1 MAISL
6 DLINQTNEATL
17 SDLEK
22 KFCEGIA
29 AGKGKREAAV
39 DAGYSPTSA
48 HVQAA
53 RNLKKDKIIQYI
65 DRLRT
70 DVRRLT
76 NESVS
81 KEVERLDL
89 LIKDALKDSQYS
101 AAVNAIRL
109 KAQLL
114 GFLVEKKEIKTNTL
128 DSMSEDDLTQYLTQI
143 RVDHGL
149 LIDDAGGL
157 IIGDQVDDVE
167 PQQQTAASLSDPQGS
182 GAELIKGDHQGALTQ
197 GLSTEQQGSR

>member
-167 PQQQTAASLSDPQGS
+167 PQQPSATVLSDQQGSVTHVLNSEHQGS
-182 GAELIKGDHQGALTQ
+182 GLLKKIATD
-197 GLSTEQQGSR
+197 

>member
-29 AGKGKREAAV
+29 AGKGKREAAI

-128 DSMSEDDLTQYLTQI
+128 DSMSEDELTQYLTQI

-149 LIDDAGGL
+149 LIDDASSL
-157 IIGDQVDDVE
+157 IIGDQVDAID
-167 PQQQTAASLSDPQGS
+167 PQQQAATRQSDPQGS
-182 GAELIKGDHQGALTQ
+182 GAEGI
-197 GLSTEQQGSR
+197 STEQQGSGE

>member
-1 MAISL
+1 MAISI

-128 DSMSEDDLTQYLTQI
+128 DSMSEEDLTQYLTQI

-157 IIGDQVDDVE
+157 IIGDQVDEVE
-167 PQQQTAASLSDPQGS
+167 PQQPSATVLSDQQGS
-182 GAELIKGDHQGALTQ
+182 GAELI
-197 GLSTEQQGSR
+197 STEQQGSG

>member
-114 GFLVEKKEIKTNTL
+114 GFLVERKEIKTNSL
-128 DSMSEDDLTQYLTQI
+128 DTMSEDDLTQYLTQI

-157 IIGDQVDDVE
+157 IIGDQVDDVD
-167 PQQQTAASLSDPQGS
+167 PQQQTAASLSDQQGS
-182 GAELIKGDHQGALTQ
+182 GAELITGDHKGSMTQ
-197 GLSTEQQGSR
+197 GLSTDHQGSG

>member
-157 IIGDQVDDVE
+157 IIGDQVDDVD

-182 GAELIKGDHQGALTQ
+182 GTELI
-197 GLSTEQQGSR
+197 STEQQGSG

>member
-182 GAELIKGDHQGALTQ
+182 EAELIKGDHQGALTQ

>member
-1 MAISL
+1 MAISI

-157 IIGDQVDDVE
+157 IIGDQVDDVD

-182 GAELIKGDHQGALTQ
+182 GSELI
-197 GLSTEQQGSR
+197 STEQQGSD

>member
-1 MAISL
+1 MAISI

-157 IIGDQVDDVE
+157 IIGDQVEDVD
-167 PQQQTAASLSDPQGS
+167 PQQQAAASLSDPQGS
-182 GAELIKGDHQGALTQ
+182 GAELI
-197 GLSTEQQGSR
+197 STEQQGSG

>member
-1 MAISL
+1 MAICI

-157 IIGDQVDDVE
+157 IIGDQVDDVD
-167 PQQQTAASLSDPQGS
+167 PQQQTAASLSDQQGS
-182 GAELIKGDHQGALTQ
+182 GSKLIKGDHQGALTQ
-197 GLSTEQQGSR
+197 GLNTEQQGSS

>member
-1 MAISL
+1 MAISIH
-6 DLINQTNEATL
+6 LINQTNEATL

-109 KAQLL
+109 KSQLL
-114 GFLVEKKEIKTNTL
+114 GFLIEKKEIKTNSL
-128 DSMSEDDLTQYLTQI
+128 DAMNEDELTQYLTQI

-149 LIDDAGGL
+149 LIEDAGAVML
-157 IIGDQVDDVE
+157 DDQVDDIE
-167 PQQQTAASLSDPQGS
+167 PQQQAATVLTDPQGS
-182 GAELIKGDHQGALTQ
+182 LTQVHRTDHQGSDDKKNYDEL
-197 GLSTEQQGSR
+197 GY

>member
-1 MAISL
+1 MAISI

-157 IIGDQVDDVE
+157 IIGDQVDDVD
-167 PQQQTAASLSDPQGS
+167 PQQPSATSLSDPQGS
-182 GAELIKGDHQGALTQ
+182 GAELI
-197 GLSTEQQGSR
+197 STEQQGSG

>member
-167 PQQQTAASLSDPQGS
+167 PQQQAATVLSDPQGS
-182 GAELIKGDHQGALTQ
+182 GAELI
-197 GLSTEQQGSR
+197 STEQQGSG

>member
-29 AGKGKREAAV
+29 AGKGKREAAIE
-39 DAGYSPTSA
+39 AGYSPTSA

-114 GFLVEKKEIKTNTL
+114 GFLVEKKEIKTNSL
-128 DSMSEDDLTQYLTQI
+128 DAMNEEELTQYLTQI

-149 LIDDAGGL
+149 LIDDAGAMML
-157 IIGDQVDDVE
+157 GDQVDAID
-167 PQQQTAASLSDPQGS
+167 PQQQAATRLSEQQGS
-182 GAELIKGDHQGALTQ
+182 GAEGISTDHQGSELLKKIAID
-197 GLSTEQQGSR
+197 

>member
-1 MAISL
+1 MAINI

-29 AGKGKREAAV
+29 AGKGKREAAI
-39 DAGYSPTSA
+39 DAGYSPVSA

-81 KEVERLDL
+81 KEVERLVL
-89 LIKDALKDSQYS
+89 LSKDALKDSQYS

-114 GFLVEKKEIKTNTL
+114 GFFVEKKEIKTNSL
-128 DSMSEDDLTQYLTQI
+128 DQMSEDELTQYLAQI
-143 RVDHGL
+143 QVDHGL
-149 LIDDAGGL
+149 LTHDAGAL
-157 IIGDQVDDVE
+157 IQVDHNK
-167 PQQQTAASLSDPQGS
+167 PQQQAATVLTEPQGS
-182 GAELIKGDHQGALTQ
+182 LTQ
-197 GLSTEQQGSR
+197 VHRTDHRGSDNNNYDELGY

>member
-1 MAISL
+1 
-6 DLINQTNEATL
+6 
-17 SDLEK
+17 
-22 KFCEGIA
+22 
-29 AGKGKREAAV
+29 
-39 DAGYSPTSA
+39 
-48 HVQAA
+48 
-53 RNLKKDKIIQYI
+53 
-65 DRLRT
+65 
-70 DVRRLT
+70 
-76 NESVS
+76 VS

-114 GFLVEKKEIKTNTL
+114 GFLVEKKEIKTNSL
-128 DSMSEDDLTQYLTQI
+128 DTMSEDDLTQYLTQI

-157 IIGDQVDDVE
+157 IIGDQVDDVD

-182 GAELIKGDHQGALTQ
+182 GAELISTEHQGS
-197 GLSTEQQGSR
+197 G

>member
-157 IIGDQVDDVE
+157 IIGDQVEDVD

>member
-157 IIGDQVDDVE
+157 IISDQVDDVD
-167 PQQQTAASLSDPQGS
+167 PQQQTTASLSDQQGS
-182 GAELIKGDHQGALTQ
+182 GAELIKGDHQSALTQ
-197 GLSTEQQGSR
+197 GLSTEQQGSS

>member
-1 MAISL
+1 MAISI

-157 IIGDQVDDVE
+157 IIGDQVDDVD

-197 GLSTEQQGSR
+197 GLSTEQRGSR

>member
-1 MAISL
+1 MAISI

-167 PQQQTAASLSDPQGS
+167 PQQPSATVLSDPQGS
-182 GAELIKGDHQGALTQ
+182 VTHVLSSEHQGS
-197 GLSTEQQGSR
+197 GLLKKNSN

>member
-1 MAISL
+1 MAISI

-109 KAQLL
+109 KSQLL
-114 GFLVEKKEIKTNTL
+114 GFLIEKKEIKTNSL
-128 DSMSEDDLTQYLTQI
+128 DQMSEDELTQYLTQI
-143 RVDHGL
+143 QVDHGL
-149 LIDDAGGL
+149 LIDDAGAVML
-157 IIGDQVDDVE
+157 DDKVDDIK
-167 PQQQTAASLSDPQGS
+167 PQQQAATVLTEPQGS
-182 GAELIKGDHQGALTQ
+182 LTHVHRTDHQGSDDNNKYDEL
-197 GLSTEQQGSR
+197 GY

>member
-1 MAISL
+1 MAISI

-29 AGKGKREAAV
+29 AGKGKREAAIE
-39 DAGYSPTSA
+39 AGYSPTSA

-109 KAQLL
+109 KSQLL
-114 GFLVEKKEIKTNTL
+114 GFLVEKKEIKTNSL
-128 DSMSEDDLTQYLTQI
+128 DAMNEEELTQYLTQI

-149 LIDDAGGL
+149 LIDDAGAMML
-157 IIGDQVDDVE
+157 DDKVDDIE
-167 PQQQTAASLSDPQGS
+167 PQQQAATVLTDPQGS
-182 GAELIKGDHQGALTQ
+182 LTQVHRTDHQGSELLKKIAID
-197 GLSTEQQGSR
+197 

>member
-1 MAISL
+1 MAISI

-39 DAGYSPTSA
+39 DAGYSVTSA

-109 KAQLL
+109 KSQLL
-114 GFLVEKKEIKTNTL
+114 GFLIEKKEIKTNSL
-128 DSMSEDDLTQYLTQI
+128 DSMNENELTQYLTQI

-149 LIDDAGGL
+149 LIDDAGAMML
-157 IIGDQVDDVE
+157 DDQAGGKE
-167 PQQQTAASLSDPQGS
+167 AQQQAATVLTEPQGS
-182 GAELIKGDHQGALTQ
+182 LTHVH
-197 GLSTEQQGSR
+197 STDQQGSENKKNYDELGY

>member
-29 AGKGKREAAV
+29 AGKGKREAAIE
-39 DAGYSPTSA
+39 AGYSPTSA

-114 GFLVEKKEIKTNTL
+114 GFLVEKKEIKTNSL
-128 DSMSEDDLTQYLTQI
+128 DAMNEEELTQYLTQI

-149 LIDDAGGL
+149 LIDDAGAMML
-157 IIGDQVDDVE
+157 GDKVDDIE
-167 PQQQTAASLSDPQGS
+167 PQQQAATVLTDPQGS
-182 GAELIKGDHQGALTQ
+182 LTQVHRTDHQGSELLKKIAID
-197 GLSTEQQGSR
+197 

>member
-197 GLSTEQQGSR
+197 GLSTEQQGSS

>member
-1 MAISL
+1 MAISI

-157 IIGDQVDDVE
+157 IISDQVDDVE
-167 PQQQTAASLSDPQGS
+167 PQQPSATVLSDQQGS
-182 GAELIKGDHQGALTQ
+182 EAELITVDHKGSMTQ
-197 GLSTEQQGSR
+197 GLSTEQQGSG

>member
-1 MAISL
+1 MAISI

-157 IIGDQVDDVE
+157 IIGDQVDDVD
-167 PQQQTAASLSDPQGS
+167 PQQQAAASLSDPQGS
-182 GAELIKGDHQGALTQ
+182 GAELINGDHQSALTQ
-197 GLSTEQQGSR
+197 GLSTDHQGSG

>member
-1 MAISL
+1 MAISI

-39 DAGYSPTSA
+39 EAGYSPTSA

-109 KAQLL
+109 KSQLL
-114 GFLVEKKEIKTNTL
+114 GFLVEKKEIKTNSL
-128 DSMSEDDLTQYLTQI
+128 DAMNEEELTQYLTQI

-149 LIDDAGGL
+149 LIDDAGAMML
-157 IIGDQVDDVE
+157 DDKVDDIE
-167 PQQQTAASLSDPQGS
+167 PQQQAATILTDPQGS
-182 GAELIKGDHQGALTQ
+182 LTQVHRTDHQGSELLKKIAID
-197 GLSTEQQGSR
+197 

>member
-157 IIGDQVDDVE
+157 IIGDQVDDVD

-182 GAELIKGDHQGALTQ
+182 RAELIKGDHQGALTQ

>member
-29 AGKGKREAAV
+29 AGKGKREAAIE
-39 DAGYSPTSA
+39 AGYSPTSA

-128 DSMSEDDLTQYLTQI
+128 DSMSEDELTQYLTQI

-157 IIGDQVDDVE
+157 ILGKEVDVNK
-167 PQQQTAASLSDPQGS
+167 PQQQTATVLS
-182 GAELIKGDHQGALTQ
+182 
-197 GLSTEQQGSR
+197 EQQGSILTVLNSEHQGSVINKKIT

>member
-114 GFLVEKKEIKTNTL
+114 GFLVERKEIKTNSL
-128 DSMSEDDLTQYLTQI
+128 DTMSEDDLTQYLTQI

-182 GAELIKGDHQGALTQ
+182 GAELIKGDHQGAMTQ

>member
-114 GFLVEKKEIKTNTL
+114 GFLVERKEIKTNSL
-128 DSMSEDDLTQYLTQI
+128 DTMSEDDLTQYLTQI

-167 PQQQTAASLSDPQGS
+167 PQQQTAASLS
-182 GAELIKGDHQGALTQ
+182 
-197 GLSTEQQGSR
+197 EQQGSKAELISTEHQGSG

>member
-157 IIGDQVDDVE
+157 IIGDQVDDVD

>member
-17 SDLEK
+17 SDFEK

-114 GFLVEKKEIKTNTL
+114 GFLVERKEIKTNSL

-167 PQQQTAASLSDPQGS
+167 PQQQAAASLSDPQGS
-182 GAELIKGDHQGALTQ
+182 SAKLI
-197 GLSTEQQGSR
+197 STEQQGSG

>member
-6 DLINQTNEATL
+6 DLINKTNEATL

-29 AGKGKREAAV
+29 AGKGKREAAIE
-39 DAGYSPTSA
+39 AGYSPTSA

-114 GFLVEKKEIKTNTL
+114 GFLVEKKEIKTNSL
-128 DSMSEDDLTQYLTQI
+128 DAMNEEELTQYLTQI

-149 LIDDAGGL
+149 LIDDAGAMML
-157 IIGDQVDDVE
+157 GDKVDDIE
-167 PQQQTAASLSDPQGS
+167 PQQQAATVLTDPQGS
-182 GAELIKGDHQGALTQ
+182 LTQVHRTDHQGSEL
-197 GLSTEQQGSR
+197 LKK

>member
-53 RNLKKDKIIQYI
+53 RNLKKDKIIQYV

-114 GFLVEKKEIKTNTL
+114 GFLVERKEIKTNSL
-128 DSMSEDDLTQYLTQI
+128 DTMSEDDLTQYLTQI

-157 IIGDQVDDVE
+157 IIGDQVDDVD

>member
-1 MAISL
+1 MAISI

-114 GFLVEKKEIKTNTL
+114 GFLVEKKEIKTNSL
-128 DSMSEDDLTQYLTQI
+128 DAMNEEELTQYLTQI

-149 LIDDAGGL
+149 LIDDAGAMML
-157 IIGDQVDDVE
+157 GDQVDAID
-167 PQQQTAASLSDPQGS
+167 PQQQAATRLSDQQGS
-182 GAELIKGDHQGALTQ
+182 GSEV
-197 GLSTEQQGSR
+197 LSTEQQGSG

>member
-167 PQQQTAASLSDPQGS
+167 PQQPSATVLSDQQGS
-182 GAELIKGDHQGALTQ
+182 GAELI
-197 GLSTEQQGSR
+197 STEQQGSG